1 MELFELGAICL
12 DLKAKTK
19 DEALDEMIALL
30 SASGTLADSAAYKQ
44 AILAREAQSP
54 TGIGFGIAIPHAKSA
69 AVKKPLVAFGVS
81 KNGVDFGGGP
91 ANLIFMIAASNDA
104 GDLHLQTLA
113 KLSRKLINPVFRES
127 LLQTPDKESALLTLR
142 GI

>member
-1 MELFELGAICL
+1 MELFEADAICL

-19 DEALDEMIALL
+19 DEAIDEMIALL
-30 SASGTLADSAAYKQ
+30 SISGALGDSAAYKK
-44 AILAREAQSP
+44 AILARESQSP

-81 KNGVDFGGGP
+81 KDGVDFGGGP
-91 ANLIFMIAASNDA
+91 ANLIFMIAASEDA

-127 LLQTPDKESALLTLR
+127 LLQTPDKQSALQTLN